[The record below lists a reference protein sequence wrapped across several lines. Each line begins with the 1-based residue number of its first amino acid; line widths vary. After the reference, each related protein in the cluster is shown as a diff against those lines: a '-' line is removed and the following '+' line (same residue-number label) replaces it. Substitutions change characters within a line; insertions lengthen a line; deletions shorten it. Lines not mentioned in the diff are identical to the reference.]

1 VEHWFDA
8 LARPHSRATTLKAGA
23 LGLGAALAGPLFRP
37 QLARAT
43 EQEPCFGPC
52 VKAAADRWGTA
63 LDACFTANKANTV
76 VTAGKLVT
84 DPFFVGVLL
93 AALQTTNDLGCRG
106 AAELSWHRNSIAC
119 RGSECGNGAKYP
131 GGTVPPPPKPAP
143 KCDPVQEKVCGD
155 ICCYVTTDCCLKN
168 GAYLCY
174 AVGHNCGNP

>member
-1 VEHWFDA
+1 VDHWFDA
-8 LARPHSRATTLKAGA
+8 LARPHSRATALKAGA
-23 LGLGAALAGPLFRP
+23 LALGAALAGPLLRP
-37 QLARAT
+37 QLAGAA

-52 VKAAADRWGTA
+52 VKAANAAWGTA
-63 LDACFTANKANTV
+63 RDACFDAHRTNTV
-76 VTAGKLVT
+76 ATVGRLVT
-84 DPFFVGVLL
+84 DPFVGLFVAVL
-93 AALQTTNDLGCRG
+93 QEPNDLACRG
-106 AAELSWHRNSIAC
+106 AAELTWHRNSNAC

-131 GGTVPPPPKPAP
+131 GGTVPPPPKPKP

>member
-1 VEHWFDA
+1 MEHWFDS
-8 LARPHSRATTLKAGA
+8 LARPHSRAAALKAGA
-23 LGLGAALAGPLFRP
+23 LALGVALAGPLLRP

-52 VKAAADRWGTA
+52 VKATADRWETA
-63 LDACFTANKANTV
+63 VDACLTANKVNTV
-76 VTAGKLVT
+76 GTVTKVLT
-84 DPFFVGVLL
+84 DPFVGVLL
-93 AALQTTNDLGCRG
+93 GALQTTTDLACRNQ
-106 AAELSWHRNSIAC
+106 AELDWRRNSLAC

-131 GGTVPPPPKPAP
+131 GGTVPPPPKPKP
-143 KCDPVQEKVCGD
+143 KCDPDQEKVCGD